1 MKLIFALG
9 NPESKYDGTRHNVGF
24 FVADQIALEQKLKWQ
39 AKTKFKANIAEGD
52 NYIVAKPTTYY
63 NLVGESAR
71 AITDF
76 YKVAPEDILVIHDD
90 MALPVGTVRS
100 RLGGSSAGNNG
111 IKSLNQHLGDNTAR
125 LRIGTWNELADRMD
139 AADFV
144 LSKIGAK
151 DSETIKASL
160 PAILSII
167 YNFIGGNFEP
177 TTHR

>member
-52 NYIVAKPTTYY
+52 DYIVAKPTTYY

-71 AITDF
+71 AIADF
-76 YKVAPEDILVIHDD
+76 YKIAPEDISVIHDD
-90 MALPVGTVRS
+90 IALPVGTVRS

-111 IKSLNQHLGDNTAR
+111 VKSLNQHLGDNTAR
-125 LRIGTWNELADRMD
+125 LRIGTWNELADQMD
-139 AADFV
+139 AAAFV
-144 LSKIGAK
+144 LSKLNAK
-151 DSETIKASL
+151 DSEAITASL
-160 PAILSII
+160 PQIFQIVQSFLAD
-167 YNFIGGNFEP
+167 NFEL